1 MTLIYRQFC
10 SLRSHVTDG
19 FYNKIGKMQNRK
31 LLDILR
37 VKWVFMQPWSLIGL
51 YAAARFR
58 SVIDPSTLIR
68 VVSHQIECRYRLDVC
83 TSRTSIPIGLTR
95 WSSNIFPDL
104 AIKFNYYICTTTT
117 CAHCSESP
125 ILPKKNHLDIWCVYG
140 SKIGFR
146 VGWF

>member
-104 AIKFNYYICTTTT
+104 AIKVNYYIHMYNYYVCTLFRKSIITQ
-117 CAHCSESP
+117 
-125 ILPKKNHLDIWCVYG
+125 KNHLHRCLVRL
-140 SKIGFR
+140 R
-146 VGWF
+146 VKN